1 MEERPTFHEIKAL
14 AAYFFDSQGDG
25 PPARMALTD
34 SKSTKIL
41 EIIFS
46 GSSYL
51 KQTLSKTQ
59 KDKIFK

>member
-14 AAYFFDSQGDG
+14 AAYFFDSQGND
-25 PPARMALTD
+25 PPAQMALTD

-46 GSSYL
+46 GSS
-51 KQTLSKTQ
+51 
-59 KDKIFK
+59 